1 MSLMREGKKRVV
13 KVVNDSTQDDAISAE
28 DAEMDAKAIRAVK
41 AAIEKAKYCKNPIAK
56 YDQVEK
62 RAYVEY
68 ANGERKYVN

>member
-1 MSLMREGKKRVV
+1 MSVIREGKSRLV
-13 KVVNDSTQDDAISAE
+13 KVVNDSTQDSTFSAE
-28 DAEMDAKAIRAVK
+28 EAEMDARAIRAVK
-41 AAIEKAKYCKNPIAK
+41 EAIEKAKYCKMPIAK